1 MLMNNDTIL
10 SEHSSGQSAKNL
22 CQVSDDS
29 NRLHLDSDQ
38 RVRRCYLG
46 LGGNLTNE
54 LGAPIDHIN
63 KAFAAIKAYPDIIH
77 ARLSSLYASKP
88 MGPQDQPDFINAV
101 VEIDTTLTPLLLLA
115 FCQQL
120 EQQANRVRLRRWGER
135 SLDVDVLLID
145 DEKIDLPTLTVPHL
159 GLFERNF
166 VLVPL
171 AELNPKLT
179 IQGQPIQAL
188 SASKDWSGLTL
199 LS

>member
-1 MLMNNDTIL
+1 MLMNNDPTV
-10 SEHSSGQSAKNL
+10 SEHSSGQLATNSS
-22 CQVSDDS
+22 QISDDS
-29 NRLHLDSDQ
+29 SPLNSDKDK
-38 RVRRCYLG
+38 RFYRCYLG
-46 LGGNLTNE
+46 LGGNLANE
-54 LGAPIDHIN
+54 LGAPTDHIN
-63 KAFAAIKAYPDIIH
+63 SAFAAMKAHPDIVH
-77 ARLSSLYASKP
+77 ARLSSLYTSKP

-101 VEIDTTLTPLLLLA
+101 VEIDTTLTPLSLLA

-120 EQQANRVRLRRWGER
+120 EQQAERVRLRHWGER

-145 DEKIDLPTLTVPHL
+145 DEKIDLPTLTVPHP

-188 SASKDWSGLTL
+188 TASKDWSGLTL